1 MELNKTEILLEK
13 YFEGQSSI
21 EEEKEL
27 QKYFA
32 SANIA
37 PHLKQYTPL
46 FGYFSQAAAQE
57 LKREIKVLPRIQDKK
72 RTTNLWLS
80 IAASIVVMLVA
91 GTYVYF
97 DKESPSQELGTYDN
111 PEAAMRETQ
120 RALAMLSSHVNV
132 GIESVIVLEQYE
144 DSKNLIFKQ

>member
-32 SANIA
+32 SVNIA
-37 PHLKQYTPL
+37 PHLKQYAPL
-46 FGYFSQAAAQE
+46 FGYFSHAAVQE
-57 LKREIKVLPRIQDKK
+57 LKQEIKVPPRIQDKK

-80 IAASIVVMLVA
+80 IAASIVVMLGA
-91 GTYVYF
+91 GIYVYF
-97 DKESPSQELGTYDN
+97 DRASPSQDLGTYDN
-111 PEAAMRETQ
+111 PEVAMRETQ

-144 DSKNLIFKQ
+144 DSKDLIFKQ